1 MRKLHAVFIS
11 LAASTL
17 VSCSTVPDHGATAS
31 SAVVVAPVARSAQ
44 PAPTQTPPAE
54 SADQLDPAAATLAR
68 LESLAP
74 EADPGVLALA
84 LEARNCAVR
93 NGEVEPEAKLAV
105 IDYSRPSTDKRLWVF
120 DVARNELLFR
130 ELVAHGQGSGDNYA
144 TRFSNQDNSHQT
156 SLGLFL
162 TAETYIGNNGYSL
175 KLDGVERGF
184 NDNARS
190 RAIVMHG
197 AWYVNPE
204 MAASKG
210 RIGRSHGCP
219 ALSQGIARRVIDT
232 MKGRQLLF
240 SYANDAAWLQ
250 RGQSFA
256 CDGRSAQQIV
266 AAARATR
273 GGVRAVAVAA
283 P

>member
-17 VSCSTVPDHGATAS
+17 VSCTTVPEHGTTAS
-31 SAVVVAPVARSAQ
+31 SSVVVPPVARSAQ
-44 PAPTQTPPAE
+44 PAQQPDAST
-54 SADQLDPAAATLAR
+54 SQLDPSAAVLAR
-68 LESLAP
+68 LETLAP

-84 LEARNCAVR
+84 LEARNCAIR
-93 NGEVEPEAKLAV
+93 SGEVDQDAKLAV

-120 DVARNELLFR
+120 DVAHDQLLFR

-204 MAASKG
+204 MVASKG

-219 ALSQGIARRVIDT
+219 ALNQGIARRVIDT

-266 AAARATR
+266 AAARALR
-273 GGVRAVAVAA
+273 GGMQRVAA
-283 P
+283 ASAP

>member
-17 VSCSTVPDHGATAS
+17 VSCSTVPDHGTTAS
-31 SAVVVAPVARSAQ
+31 SSVVVPRVERSIQ
-44 PAPTQTPPAE
+44 PQPDTSTT
-54 SADQLDPAAATLAR
+54 QLDPNAATLAR
-68 LESLAP
+68 LETLAP

-84 LEARNCAVR
+84 LEARNCAIR
-93 NGEVEPEAKLAV
+93 NGEVDQDAKLAV

-120 DVARNELLFR
+120 DVARDQLLFR

-204 MAASKG
+204 MIASKG

-219 ALSQGIARRVIDT
+219 ALNQGIARRVIDT

-240 SYANDAAWLQ
+240 SYANDAAWLH

-256 CDGRSAQQIV
+256 CDGRSAEQIV
-266 AAARATR
+266 AAARALR
-273 GGVRAVAVAA
+273 GGMRRVAA
-283 P
+283 ASAP

>member
-1 MRKLHAVFIS
+1 M
-11 LAASTL
+11 
-17 VSCSTVPDHGATAS
+17 
-31 SAVVVAPVARSAQ
+31 
-44 PAPTQTPPAE
+44 
-54 SADQLDPAAATLAR
+54 
-68 LESLAP
+68 LAP

-93 NGEVEPEAKLAV
+93 SGEVDQDAKLAV

-120 DVARNELLFR
+120 DVARDQLLFR

-144 TRFSNQDNSHQT
+144 TRFSNRDNSHQT

-175 KLDGVERGF
+175 KLDGVEHGF

-232 MKGRQLLF
+232 MKGKQLLF

-250 RGQSFA
+250 HGQSFA

-266 AAARATR
+266 AAARALR
-273 GGVRAVAVAA
+273 GGGAQRVAVAA

>member
-17 VSCSTVPDHGATAS
+17 VSCSTVPDHGTTAS
-31 SAVVVAPVARSAQ
+31 SSVVVPRVERSIQ
-44 PAPTQTPPAE
+44 PQPDTSTT
-54 SADQLDPAAATLAR
+54 QLDPNAATLAR
-68 LESLAP
+68 LETLAP

-84 LEARNCAVR
+84 LEARNCAIR
-93 NGEVEPEAKLAV
+93 NGEVDQDAKLAV

-120 DVARNELLFR
+120 DVARDQLLFR

-204 MAASKG
+204 MIASKG

-219 ALSQGIARRVIDT
+219 ALNQGIARRVIDT
-232 MKGRQLLF
+232 MKGKQLLF

-266 AAARATR
+266 AAARALR
-273 GGVRAVAVAA
+273 GDAQRVVAA
-283 P
+283 SAP

>member
-17 VSCSTVPDHGATAS
+17 VSCSTVPDHGTTAS
-31 SAVVVAPVARSAQ
+31 SSVVVPPVARSAQ
-44 PAPTQTPPAE
+44 PARPQPDA
-54 SADQLDPAAATLAR
+54 SASQLDPNAAVLAR
-68 LESLAP
+68 LETLAP

-84 LEARNCAVR
+84 LEARNCAIR
-93 NGEVEPEAKLAV
+93 SGEVDQDAKLAV

-120 DVARNELLFR
+120 DVAHDQLLFR

-144 TRFSNQDNSHQT
+144 THFSNQDNSHQT

-175 KLDGVERGF
+175 KLDGVDRGF

-197 AWYVNPE
+197 AWYVSPD
-204 MAASKG
+204 MVASKG

-219 ALSQGIARRVIDT
+219 ALNQGIARRVIDT

-240 SYANDAAWLQ
+240 SYANDAAWLH

-256 CDGRSAQQIV
+256 CDGRSAEQIV
-266 AAARATR
+266 AAARALR
-273 GGVRAVAVAA
+273 GGMQRMAA
-283 P
+283 ASAP

>member
-17 VSCSTVPDHGATAS
+17 MSCSTVPEHGASA
-31 SAVVVAPVARSAQ
+31 SAVVV
-44 PAPTQTPPAE
+44 PPARAAQGVIE
-54 SADQLDPAAATLAR
+54 RLPDASSTQLDPNAATLAR
-68 LESLAP
+68 LETLAP

-84 LEARNCAVR
+84 LEARNCAIR
-93 NGEVEPEAKLAV
+93 SGEVDQDAKLAV

-120 DVARNELLFR
+120 DVAHDQLLFR

-144 TRFSNQDNSHQT
+144 THFSNQDNSHQT

-197 AWYVNPE
+197 AWYVTPE
-204 MAASKG
+204 MVASKG

-219 ALSQGIARRVIDT
+219 ALNQGIARRVIDT

-240 SYANDAAWLQ
+240 SYANDAAWLH

-256 CDGRSAQQIV
+256 CDGRSADQIV
-266 AAARATR
+266 AAARALR
-273 GGVRAVAVAA
+273 GGMQRMAA
-283 P
+283 ASAP

>member
-17 VSCSTVPDHGATAS
+17 VSCSTVPDHGTTAS
-31 SAVVVAPVARSAQ
+31 SSVVIAPVARSTQSQ
-44 PAPTQTPPAE
+44 PDPST
-54 SADQLDPAAATLAR
+54 SQLGPGATTLAR
-68 LESLAP
+68 LETLAP
-74 EADPGVLALA
+74 EVDPGVLALA
-84 LEARNCAVR
+84 LEARNCAIR
-93 NGEVEPEAKLAV
+93 NGEVDEDAKLAV

-120 DVARNELLFR
+120 DVGRNELLFH

-144 TRFSNQDNSHQT
+144 TRFSNQDSSHQT

-175 KLDGVERGF
+175 KLDGVDRGF

-197 AWYVNPE
+197 AWYVSPQ
-204 MAASKG
+204 MVASKG
-210 RIGRSHGCP
+210 RIGRSYGCP
-219 ALSQGIARRVIDT
+219 ALNQGIARRVIDT

-240 SYANDAAWLQ
+240 SYANDAAWLHK
-250 RGQSFA
+250 GQSFA
-256 CDGRSAQQIV
+256 CDGRSAEQIV
-266 AAARATR
+266 AAARAMR
-273 GGVRAVAVAA
+273 GGGAQRVAVAA

>member
-17 VSCSTVPDHGATAS
+17 VSCSTVPEHGATAS
-31 SAVVVAPVARSAQ
+31 SVVAPVTRPAQSVPRQQPDPSA
-44 PAPTQTPPAE
+44 A
-54 SADQLDPAAATLAR
+54 QLDPNAAMLAR
-68 LESLAP
+68 LEALAP

-84 LEARNCAVR
+84 LEARNCALR
-93 NGEVEPEAKLAV
+93 SGEVDQDAKLAV

-120 DVARNELLFR
+120 DLAHDQLLFR

-175 KLDGVERGF
+175 KLDGMDRGF

-204 MAASKG
+204 MVASRG

-219 ALSQGIARRVIDT
+219 ALNQGIARRVIDT
-232 MKGRQLLF
+232 LKGRQLLF

-266 AAARATR
+266 AAARALR
-273 GGVRAVAVAA
+273 GGGATQVAVAA